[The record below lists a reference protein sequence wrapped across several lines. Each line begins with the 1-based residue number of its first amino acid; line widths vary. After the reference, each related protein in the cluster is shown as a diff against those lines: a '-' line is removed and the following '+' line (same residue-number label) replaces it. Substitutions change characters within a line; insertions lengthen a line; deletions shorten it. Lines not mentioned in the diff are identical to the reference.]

1 MNENKTI
8 KIMLGMLI
16 ILAVANFLWLG
27 KVRPQL
33 QEEYISIQ
41 TVKLDGEIYVCG
53 TEVNNQDNE
62 SLYCRGFTDGHNWA
76 VQQMRIDK
84 ELSRSNLNQ

>member
-1 MNENKTI
+1 MKEEKTI
-8 KIMLGMLI
+8 KFMLGMVITLLLVLVFLI
-16 ILAVANFLWLG
+16 L

-41 TVKLDGEIYVCG
+41 TVKLDGDIYVCG
-53 TEVNNQDNE
+53 TEINNKDNE

-76 VQQMRIDK
+76 VQQFNIDK
-84 ELSRSNLNQ
+84 ELH